1 MRGRGAI
8 ALVFAAV
15 CGVALAHRAPNSVVK
30 LEFLAH
36 SVRAEILVPESELA
50 FATAAEQDSGP
61 FAAYLSRHLSVET
74 PQGEAWKIEVRAVRN
89 TTYLEHAYLLAEV
102 VMTPPDGAS
111 TQAFVL
117 VDDVV
122 THEVRNHV
130 VTVLARSAVDLQFL
144 GALQYPERRFNVQR
158 PVTRAQNSH

>member
-1 MRGRGAI
+1 MRGRAAI

-15 CGVALAHRAPNSVVK
+15 WGVALAHRAANSVVK

-50 FATAAEQDSGP
+50 FATAAEQDSGS
-61 FAAYLSRHLSVET
+61 FATYLSRHLSVET
-74 PQGEAWKIEVRAVRN
+74 PRGEAWKVEVRAARN
-89 TTYLEHAYLLAEV
+89 TTYLDHAYLLAEV
-102 VMTPPDGAS
+102 VMTPPEGAS
-111 TQAFVL
+111 AQAFVL

-130 VTVLARSAVDLQFL
+130 VMVLARGAVDLEFL
-144 GALQYPERRFNVQR
+144 GALQYPQRRLTVQR